1 MTMYVRKISEVI
13 KKFINMMSKM
23 LPCKYNEN
31 YLIAKA
37 LEELLSMYT
46 NSDSNF
52 RKKFYKDENAL
63 PILHYIGTLYKE
75 KNKKT
80 LHISSEELIL
90 TNSAIKIMYITSQC
104 LEPIYKILY
113 PDGLPDISLNDTIK
127 LQKSLKKLK
136 GILPPLT
143 PEEVYYAFKFL
154 DDIEIRNALS
164 FVDGNAFN
172 KIYKA
177 YEANRKS
184 VFIKEV
190 DEVNNIK
197 LSLYIYI
204 SLIRSNKSN
213 SLLKQYLHT
222 IDFNNN
228 LKYQQIMYGFSPS
241 LMKAYK
247 INQDRESFAKMNV
260 SKLIK
265 LHNDVISDYKIL
277 INSAI
282 SNPDIPLAFR
292 EQAKDF
298 WQKRNSV
305 FDDIKVKKN
314 KSKSK
319 ELYDP
324 IVLNFII
331 EGILHAIHK
340 LMQED
345 TSSDKD
351 DLTKTEKEQEEQVG
365 ALESKESKNEEDEQ
379 CDINPLGISSLI
391 RTELIGWIQ
400 LQENEGRN
408 VPLNKIY
415 RYVLDCLYK
424 LLTGGVVGDIS
435 VGEKINCSKEDF
447 LFLLGGSLEKDE
459 ETKVNETPTII
470 WNGEARDMV
479 AFIYA
484 YCGYLS
490 NTQHNLNPSPYKNA
504 LGFMCGKT
512 GKRYEKLSGNIRKK
526 EKAYIQAI
534 SDWNNRIIDCCN
546 YAKNTFY
553 TRK

>member
-1 MTMYVRKISEVI
+1 MDS
-13 KKFINMMSKM
+13 
-23 LPCKYNEN
+23 
-31 YLIAKA
+31 
-37 LEELLSMYT
+37 
-46 NSDSNF
+46 SD
-52 RKKFYKDENAL
+52 
-63 PILHYIGTLYKE
+63 
-75 KNKKT
+75 
-80 LHISSEELIL
+80 
-90 TNSAIKIMYITSQC
+90 
-104 LEPIYKILY
+104 
-113 PDGLPDISLNDTIK
+113 
-127 LQKSLKKLK
+127 
-136 GILPPLT
+136 
-143 PEEVYYAFKFL
+143 
-154 DDIEIRNALS
+154 
-164 FVDGNAFN
+164 
-172 KIYKA
+172 
-177 YEANRKS
+177 
-184 VFIKEV
+184 
-190 DEVNNIK
+190 
-197 LSLYIYI
+197 I

-351 DLTKTEKEQEEQVG
+351 DSTKTEKEQEEQVG
-365 ALESKESKNEEDEQ
+365 ALESKKKKEGFEQNVINTDKCTLGKSKFAWRLMGSCNIDICNKTYRKFLELLFLYLSGKDSRLEEIHVLNVKLNENYCNTTKYID
-379 CDINPLGISSLI
+379 
-391 RTELIGWIQ
+391 T
-400 LQENEGRN
+400 
-408 VPLNKIY
+408 
-415 RYVLDCLYK
+415 
-424 LLTGGVVGDIS
+424 
-435 VGEKINCSKEDF
+435 KINDFIVKSK
-447 LFLLGGSLEKDE
+447 
-459 ETKVNETPTII
+459 
-470 WNGEARDMV
+470 
-479 AFIYA
+479 
-484 YCGYLS
+484 
-490 NTQHNLNPSPYKNA
+490 
-504 LGFMCGKT
+504 
-512 GKRYEKLSGNIRKK
+512 
-526 EKAYIQAI
+526 
-534 SDWNNRIIDCCN
+534 
-546 YAKNTFY
+546 
-553 TRK
+553 